1 MDGNLAAALVIAV
14 VLATSLAIYFRG
26 DMVRAYFFEPLE
38 QGRLLGGALL
48 AILIV
53 VTWVRSGTPWKVV
66 TALLLVAFVVA
77 FVAFE
82 QPHRDIK

>member
-1 MDGNLAAALVIAV
+1 MDGNLAAVLVISVVALTAV
-14 VLATSLAIYFRG
+14 AIYLRG

-38 QGRLLGGALL
+38 QGRLAIGALV
-48 AILIV
+48 AILLV
-53 VTWVRSGTPWKVV
+53 ATWVRSGTPWKVL

-77 FVAFE
+77 YIAYE